1 MPGVNEGISAA
12 INMGGDFL
20 TSVINS
26 QIAAISAVGVGFVAA
41 TVSVPPIDIPPL
53 GGLMDAV
60 ASPLYSD
67 VVLAFEQVPTVRAT
81 SANITV
87 DGKPVGL
94 KGLGD
99 FHYYE
104 GWAEGG
110 EKAFTIGAQA
120 AIRSKMHATRAR
132 TAHKMKVADAAPYLI
147 GEKGYGHFW
156 LGDRVATSVLGY
168 PTPNTLFVERV
179 KSIKYG
185 WDQDGPKGWDIE
197 VGYKEPGDPGLKA
210 LDMIRTVNGA
220 LGTIGLL

>member
-1 MPGVNEGISAA
+1 
-12 INMGGDFL
+12 
-20 TSVINS
+20 
-26 QIAAISAVGVGFVAA
+26 
-41 TVSVPPIDIPPL
+41 
-53 GGLMDAV
+53 LMDAV